1 MLEGDRD
8 CYNIHIYRCAYNNN
22 NIIHAGSRQT
32 VYLGQTSIR
41 TKCTPASLH
50 TQFSQVTS
58 VSIKLHA
65 SHMDDDDNNDDYMKI
80 IMTKMMMRSY
90 PNVY

>member
-8 CYNIHIYRCAYNNN
+8 CYNTYYIGAYT
-22 NIIHAGSRQT
+22 IIILYTRGLVKQ
-32 VYLGQTSIR
+32 YLGQTSIR
-41 TKCTPASLH
+41 TKCTPESVH
-50 TQFSQVTS
+50 TQFPQVTS

-65 SHMDDDDNNDDYMKI
+65 SHMDDDDDYMKI
-80 IMTKMMMRSY
+80 IMTEMMMRTY